1 MTWTVM
7 SNPIV
12 DMYGPWFLLFY
23 LIYCIAIM
31 IATGMI
37 SLRCYPDTSR
47 VDKKPGLLPS
57 HIDPY
62 FLAWLQSGREK
73 VLQLAMMRLSYSG
86 LLVPG
91 SKSTTYM
98 LRPVTNPESIQ
109 PKMQELNRLETL
121 VFSCF
126 EQQHEQS
133 KEWAF
138 NALAPTGRNF
148 RAKAQKEGLVYSA
161 ISESLSAMVAWIGFI
176 LLTGMGAYKLII
188 AWGNGYHNVIF
199 LSLMMLFFGWIHYR
213 IFLRHRADRVHLTN
227 KGKIFLE
234 RLSAS
239 LPRDKKS
246 LKKLDIAMAVV
257 ALSTSNFIYS
267 ECSFGQHAYL
277 LNFAVLPP
285 SGASG
290 RGAAGGNSSSG
301 GADSDSSS
309 SSDSGSSSGCSG
321 CGGCGGGD

>member
-23 LIYCIAIM
+23 LVYCIAIM
-31 IATGMI
+31 IAAGII
-37 SLRCYPDTSR
+37 SLRCYPDTSGS
-47 VDKKPGLLPS
+47 DKNRDLLPS

-73 VLQLAMMRLSYSG
+73 VLQLAMMRLSYAG

-91 SKSTTYM
+91 SKSQTYM

-109 PKMQELNRLETL
+109 SKMQELSRLETSVL
-121 VFSCF
+121 SCF

-138 NALAPTGRNF
+138 NSLAPASRNF
-148 RAKAQKEGLVYSA
+148 RAKAQKEGLVHSA
-161 ISESLSAMVAWIGFI
+161 TSENLSAMVVWIGFI
-176 LLTGMGAYKLII
+176 LLVGMGAYKLIV

-199 LSLMMLFFGWIHYR
+199 LSLMMLFFGWMYYR
-213 IFLRHRADRVHLTN
+213 IFLRHRADRVHLTD
-227 KGKIFLE
+227 KGKVFLE

-277 LNFAVLPP
+277 LSFAVLP
-285 SGASG
+285 SANASG
-290 RGAAGGNSSSG
+290 RGAAGGSSSSG

-309 SSDSGSSSGCSG
+309 SSGSSSSGGCTG